1 MTTVLFVGLGLI
13 GGSLA
18 SNIKYHNPNTNIIA
32 YDADT
37 SQLDKAKSIGIINEK
52 CLNYSEAIKKADVII
67 YATPVAI
74 TNKYLSELIDMPTK
88 PVVLLFLILVVLKQ

>member
-32 YDADT
+32 DH
-37 SQLDKAKSIGIINEK
+37 
-52 CLNYSEAIKKADVII
+52 AIYFSVR
-67 YATPVAI
+67 
-74 TNKYLSELIDMPTK
+74 
-88 PVVLLFLILVVLKQ
+88 